1 MFPVPLDAQVALLAC
16 MFRRPQLLDIKIRA
30 DGSVRR
36 WQEEQR
42 QKKEADGRQREV
54 AQRAAR
60 EKEAAKQGASKEVGP

>member
-1 MFPVPLDAQVALLAC
+1 MRKLPCLHAC
-16 MFRRPQLLDIKIRA
+16 SRGPSCLTLISVLM
-30 DGSVRR
+30 GSVRR

-60 EKEAAKQGASKEVGP
+60 EKEAAKEGASKEVGP

>member
-1 MFPVPLDAQVALLAC
+1 MGC
-16 MFRRPQLLDIKIRA
+16 
-30 DGSVRR
+30 VRR

-60 EKEAAKQGASKEVGP
+60 EKEAAKEGVSKEVGLGLTRRD